1 VFGGCGLRSAFV
13 VGTRVFRRAF
23 AAGLVLLGIV
33 VAILWFV
40 PSNDFIFLPD
50 PATPAD
56 EVIHVPGE
64 AENAAES
71 EGGIYFLDVHVRKA
85 SVLETLIPG
94 LREGASI
101 VPAEVYNPE
110 RLSFEER
117 REASLHEMS
126 ASQQIAIAVALRSL
140 DYDVLEGGAEVVS
153 VRTGFPASGKLK
165 VGDVIVEARS
175 VSVVSPEEL
184 ADAMRGVHP
193 GEPVRIRLLRD
204 GVSRELELDTRGAP
218 GDPDRAVFGIQV
230 QPELTFP
237 IDVTIDAGNVGG
249 PSAGLAFALDVVD
262 ELGEDVDRGRRIAVT
277 GELNL
282 DGTVAP
288 IGGMK
293 QKTFGARE
301 AGATVL
307 IVPKENAAE
316 ARRYADG
323 LTIVPVS
330 SFRQALS
337 YLTKV

>member
-1 VFGGCGLRSAFV
+1 M

-33 VAILWFV
+33 VAVLWFV

-56 EVIHVPGE
+56 EVVHVSGE
-64 AENAAES
+64 KENTAEGP
-71 EGGIYFLDVHVRKA
+71 GGIYFLEVQVRKA
-85 SVLETLIPG
+85 SILETLVPS
-94 LREGASI
+94 LHEGASI
-101 VPAEVYNPE
+101 VPEEVYNPE

-117 REASLHEMS
+117 REASLDEMS

-140 DYDVLEGGAEVVS
+140 GYDVPDGGAEVVS
-153 VRTGFPASGKLK
+153 VRSGFPASGKLQ
-165 VGDVIVEARS
+165 VGDVIVEARG
-175 VSVVSPEEL
+175 VPVDSPEEL
-184 ADAMRGVHP
+184 AEAMRAARP
-193 GEPVRIRLLRD
+193 GERVRIRLLRD
-204 GVSRELELDTRGAP
+204 GTQRELEIGTRRAP
-218 GDPDRAVFGIQV
+218 GDRDRAVFGIKV

-237 IDVTIDAGNVGG
+237 IEVTIDAGDVGG

-262 ELGEDVDRGRRIAVT
+262 ELGEDIDRGRRIAVT

-282 DGTVAP
+282 DGTVEP

-293 QKTFGARE
+293 QKTFGARA

-307 IVPKENAAE
+307 IVPKQNAAE

-323 LTIVPVS
+323 LTIVSVS
-330 SFRQALS
+330 SFRQALA
-337 YLTKV
+337 YLAKS